1 MANKKCILP
10 KGSTRATKPGYEE
23 VFVPA
28 QRSKMA
34 SGEKLI
40 PISSLPAWARA
51 AFPSYMTEL
60 NRIQSALYKSA
71 F

>member
-10 KGSTRATKPGYEE
+10 KGSTRVTKPGYEE

-28 QRSKMA
+28 MKKKLAHKEELISISKMP
-34 SGEKLI
+34 G
-40 PISSLPAWARA
+40 WARP

-60 NRIQSALYKSA
+60 NRI
-71 F
+71 

>member
-10 KGSTRATKPGYEE
+10 KGSTRITKPGYEE

-28 QRSKMA
+28 MRKKLNPQ
-34 SGEKLI
+34 EKLR
-40 PISSLPAWARA
+40 PISSLPAWARP

-60 NRIQSALYKSA
+60 NRI
-71 F
+71 